1 MPILK
6 MKKIIKKKIKITG
19 FNSFDLS
26 AGSLGSQD
34 KIEIKRQENKRT
46 KEVPVRYPG
55 LQDP

>member
-1 MPILK
+1 